1 METERVRGIRG
12 ATVVDDDDA
21 GLISGRVQEL
31 LLAMMARNEL
41 ASESL
46 ISILFTATP
55 DLTASFPAAGARA
68 IGFGDIPLMC
78 ATEIAVPG
86 SMARCVRVL
95 IHAYS
100 AKSRGDIRHV
110 YLHGAQVLRDDLPE

>member
-1 METERVRGIRG
+1 MRGIRG
-12 ATVVDDDDA
+12 ATVVDSDDA
-21 GLISGRVQEL
+21 HLISERVQEL
-31 LLAMMARNEL
+31 LLEMMARNEL
-41 ASESL
+41 DSESL

-68 IGFGDIPLMC
+68 IGFGDIPLIC

-100 AKSRGDIRHV
+100 LKVRGDIRHV

>member
-12 ATVVDDDDA
+12 ATVVDSDDA
-21 GLISGRVQEL
+21 HLISERVQEL
-31 LLAMMARNEL
+31 LLEMMARNEL
-41 ASESL
+41 DSDSL

-55 DLTASFPAAGARA
+55 DLTASFPAVGARA
-68 IGFGDIPLMC
+68 IGFGDIPLIC

-100 AKSRGDIRHV
+100 LKVRGDIRHV

>member
-12 ATVVDDDDA
+12 ASVVDSDDA
-21 GLISGRVQEL
+21 HLISERVQEL
-31 LLAMMARNEL
+31 LLEMMARNEL
-41 ASESL
+41 DSDSL

-68 IGFGDIPLMC
+68 IGFGDIPLIC

-100 AKSRGDIRHV
+100 LKVRGDIRHV

>member
-1 METERVRGIRG
+1 MEAERVRGIRG
-12 ATVVDDDDA
+12 ATVVDGDEA
-21 GLISGRVQEL
+21 HLISERVQEL
-31 LLAMMARNEL
+31 LLEMMARNEL
-41 ASESL
+41 DSDSL

-68 IGFGDIPLMC
+68 IGFGDIPLIC

-95 IHAYS
+95 VHAYS
-100 AKSRGDIRHV
+100 PKGRGNIRHV